1 MICPVT
7 RAYLQTRGLIVKTI
21 TVFILGMFLVACSST
36 QGEFDNSK
44 NLFLD
49 NIYDHNISN
58 NNNKNDTNNVAAAAF
73 SVALATAIGAINE
86 SGSECS
92 KECVQELKKSI
103 ANRTKRK
110 ER

>member
-1 MICPVT
+1 MMI
-7 RAYLQTRGLIVKTI
+7 QTKGLMMKTI

-36 QGEFDNSK
+36 QGQVDNSK
-44 NLFLD
+44 NLFSD
-49 NIYDHNISN
+49 NTYDHNN
-58 NNNKNDTNNVAAAAF
+58 NSKNYTNNVAAAAF

-92 KECVQELKKSI
+92 KECVKELKKSI